1 MAFGVSG
8 TRNWLGAGRRAWIK
22 ALVLLVIVALV
33 AALAWIYNDYKEVKD
48 ERDRLANPTE
58 SAKAATS
65 ELIAKV
71 GKLTQLPQGETPT
84 VATVTDASKLKSQS
98 FFARAENGD
107 RVLIYV
113 KAKQAYLYRP
123 STDKIIQIAPINIG
137 DGQST
142 TPAPTPSPTTPR
154 R

>member
-22 ALVLLVIVALV
+22 ALVLLVIVALA